1 MYYSAGLLSKTDIYQ
16 EHKLSVLNGEEPKIS
31 KEKKDKGNT
40 TKKRKKK
47 PKGEDKVLESKNLLS
62 QVKAEPGTSGG
73 SQETKE
79 ILTNSTTATVKKEPV
94 DFADSADFSLESDG
108 DEQDRLGLFENV
120 NETGSVMQSPSPVPS
135 MSPTPHSPSPSH
147 MSPKGKKKKERSK
160 KEKAEKKAKSKK
172 EKGPP
177 SVKALIAQRRKLW
190 LLTCKKEISKVRH
203 YLFSSC
209 RKICSTGLKFVIF
222 LGVLANTILLIW
234 PSFIPL
240 FEILEYFLK
249 F

>member
-16 EHKLSVLNGEEPKIS
+16 EHKLSVLNGDESKIS
-31 KEKKDKGNT
+31 KEKKDKGNVT
-40 TKKRKKK
+40 RKRKKK
-47 PKGEDKVLESKNLLS
+47 PKVDDKVLDSKTLLS
-62 QVKAEPGTSGG
+62 QIKAEPGFSGG

-79 ILTNSTTATVKKEPV
+79 TLSNFAATTVKKEPI

-108 DEQDRLGLFENV
+108 DEPDGLGLFENM

-135 MSPTPHSPSPSH
+135 LSPTPLSPSPTH

-160 KEKAEKKAKSKK
+160 KEKGEKKGKSKK

-190 LLTCKKEISKVRH
+190 ILTCKKEISKVRNPVTH
-203 YLFSSC
+203 S
-209 RKICSTGLKFVIF
+209 
-222 LGVLANTILLIW
+222 
-234 PSFIPL
+234 
-240 FEILEYFLK
+240 
-249 F
+249 

>member
-31 KEKKDKGNT
+31 KEKKDKGNAN
-40 TKKRKKK
+40 KKRRKK
-47 PKGEDKVLESKNLLS
+47 PKGEDKILENKSLTS
-62 QVKAEPGTSGG
+62 QVKVEPGTSGG

-79 ILTNSTTATVKKEPV
+79 TLANFAMITVKKEPI

-108 DEQDRLGLFENV
+108 DDPDGLGLFENV

-135 MSPTPHSPSPSH
+135 LSPAPLSPSSLH

-160 KEKAEKKAKSKK
+160 KEKAEKKGKSKK

-190 LLTCKKEISKVRH
+190 LLTCKKEISKVKHLITH
-203 YLFSSC
+203 Y
-209 RKICSTGLKFVIF
+209 R
-222 LGVLANTILLIW
+222 ILTRL
-234 PSFIPL
+234 
-240 FEILEYFLK
+240 LEYLQDLLLECMEFSEY
-249 F
+249 